1 MSTNK
6 ILLKFAKKGINLSPE
21 AYTKVINAENPIDFA
36 SSLIVKLKSDKFTSK
51 DLISVS
57 GEIVDEI
64 TGNHITEKE
73 NQETLIEKQSKP
85 KTEQT
90 PEKPI
95 EKQNKPKTEQT
106 PQVEKTPIKP
116 IKNQNKPK
124 TEQTPQ
130 VEKPVSMENLKK
142 DSDVKQKHVNEAIL
156 EASETVKDE
165 KIKFKRNLEK
175 SNVEYDFEIIQD
187 TSKKSYT
194 SGELENLISY
204 FKSRYE
210 KLYNILSKRPE
221 LRKPIKVADIDD
233 SQDSLSMILMVKEI
247 RSSKNGHKIVD
258 FEDDTG
264 SISVLFSNN
273 NDELFAEA
281 EKLVRDEVIGVIA
294 NKSDDNNFAFGQQ
307 IINPGVLR
315 VPEKEMDFGIVF
327 LSDVHIGSL
336 TFLEDAFTRFID
348 WINCDYGTEEQR
360 RVAEDVKYLI
370 IGGDIVDGIGVYPNQ
385 EKELAIK
392 DITEQYNEAARFLG
406 NVRSDI
412 KIIIAPGNHDASRV
426 AEPQPAVPEEYA
438 KALYE
443 LDNVEF
449 ISNPGVVSL
458 DGINVLIYHGRS
470 FDDLVMA
477 VKEFTHER
485 NDLLMEE
492 LLQKRHLA
500 PIYGERTPLASELED
515 YLVIDEVPDVFHTGH
530 VHINTYRR
538 FKGIHMIN
546 SGTFQTQT
554 EFQKIYNIE
563 PTPAEVPVLHKGKY
577 KHFKFLWWGFLMKKN
592 IDEIIKIS
600 NEIYDKGLVSG
611 KAGNISVRFKGEIG
625 DIIAITPTLKSL
637 SKLNE
642 EDIVLVDLDGNVLT
656 KGKPSSE
663 VNMHLEIYKKRPDV
677 NGIVHTHSPYA
688 TGFAHS
694 SKKIKRYEGFG
705 EIKTPYLAEIDYE
718 KPGSDELAKSA
729 SEGLGSEDVLV
740 LKKHGVICV
749 SDNLKEAEL
758 LAVFVEEIAKSQFI
772 TLMLNSVEDRI

>member
-21 AYTKVINAENPIDFA
+21 AYNKVINAENPIDFA

-51 DLISVS
+51 DVVSVS

-64 TGNHITEKE
+64 TGNPITEKD
-73 NQETLIEKQSKP
+73 NQETLIENQTKQ
-85 KTEQT
+85 KTQQT

-95 EKQNKPKTEQT
+95 EKQTPQVEKTPIKPIENQSKPKTEQT

-116 IKNQNKPK
+116 IEN
-124 TEQTPQ
+124 QTPQ

-577 KHFKFLWWGFLMKKN
+577 KHFKFL
-592 IDEIIKIS
+592 
-600 NEIYDKGLVSG
+600 
-611 KAGNISVRFKGEIG
+611 
-625 DIIAITPTLKSL
+625 
-637 SKLNE
+637 
-642 EDIVLVDLDGNVLT
+642 
-656 KGKPSSE
+656 
-663 VNMHLEIYKKRPDV
+663 
-677 NGIVHTHSPYA
+677 
-688 TGFAHS
+688 
-694 SKKIKRYEGFG
+694 
-705 EIKTPYLAEIDYE
+705 
-718 KPGSDELAKSA
+718 
-729 SEGLGSEDVLV
+729 
-740 LKKHGVICV
+740 
-749 SDNLKEAEL
+749 
-758 LAVFVEEIAKSQFI
+758 
-772 TLMLNSVEDRI
+772 

>member
-21 AYTKVINAENPIDFA
+21 AYNRVINAENPIDFA
-36 SSLIVKLKSDKFTSK
+36 SSLIVKLKSDKFSSK

-57 GEIVDEI
+57 GETVDEL
-64 TGNHITEKE
+64 TGIKPVQE
-73 NQETLIEKQSKP
+73 NNSQETLTNSQKEEKSKPIEQKP
-85 KTEQT
+85 KTTPKPIKKEPEIKQT
-90 PEKPI
+90 PEAKPI
-95 EKQNKPKTEQT
+95 EKEPEIKQT
-106 PQVEKTPIKP
+106 PQEHEVDSI
-116 IKNQNKPK
+116 
-124 TEQTPQ
+124 
-130 VEKPVSMENLKK
+130 ENLKK
-142 DSDVKQKHVNEAIL
+142 DSDIKEKHVNEVIL

-221 LRKPIKVADIDD
+221 LRNPIKVADIDD

-247 RSSKNGHKIVD
+247 RSSKNGHKIVEL
-258 FEDDTG
+258 EDDTG
-264 SISVLFSNN
+264 NISVLFSQNKE
-273 NDELFAEA
+273 ELFEEA

-294 NKSDDNNFAFGQQ
+294 NKSDDNHFAFGQQ
-307 IINPGVLR
+307 IIKPGVLR
-315 VPEKEMDFGIVF
+315 VPDKEMDFGIVF

-336 TFLEDAFTRFID
+336 TFLEDAFQRFID
-348 WINCDYGTEEQR
+348 WINCDFGTEEQR
-360 RVAEDVKYLI
+360 RVAEDIKYLI

-385 EKELAIK
+385 DQELVIK

-406 NVRSDI
+406 NIRSDI

-477 VKEFTHER
+477 VKEFSYER
-485 NDLLMEE
+485 SDLLMEE

-515 YLVIDEVPDVFHTGH
+515 YLVIDEVPDILHTGH
-530 VHINTYRR
+530 IHVNSYKRY
-538 FKGIHMIN
+538 KGIHLIN

-554 EFQKIYNIE
+554 SFQKIHNIE
-563 PTPAEVPVLHKGKY
+563 PTPAEVPVIHKGKY
-577 KHFKFLWWGFLMKKN
+577 KHFKFL
-592 IDEIIKIS
+592 
-600 NEIYDKGLVSG
+600 
-611 KAGNISVRFKGEIG
+611 
-625 DIIAITPTLKSL
+625 
-637 SKLNE
+637 
-642 EDIVLVDLDGNVLT
+642 
-656 KGKPSSE
+656 
-663 VNMHLEIYKKRPDV
+663 
-677 NGIVHTHSPYA
+677 
-688 TGFAHS
+688 
-694 SKKIKRYEGFG
+694 
-705 EIKTPYLAEIDYE
+705 
-718 KPGSDELAKSA
+718 
-729 SEGLGSEDVLV
+729 
-740 LKKHGVICV
+740 
-749 SDNLKEAEL
+749 
-758 LAVFVEEIAKSQFI
+758 
-772 TLMLNSVEDRI
+772 